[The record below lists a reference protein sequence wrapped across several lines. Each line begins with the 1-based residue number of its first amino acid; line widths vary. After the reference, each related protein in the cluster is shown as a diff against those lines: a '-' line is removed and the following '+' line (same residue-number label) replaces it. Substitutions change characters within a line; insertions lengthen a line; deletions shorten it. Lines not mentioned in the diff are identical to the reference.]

1 MSATGIRPRS
11 AAASSGAPASHAGR
25 LRRVIGSAW
34 RPCGPSTMTS
44 CGARPSGAPT
54 CTTSGR
60 AQSPSGGTTCRMGSR
75 CCAAAPRV
83 LSTPPPASSRAPVS
97 RASAG
102 GSLRN
107 SMASC
112 STKPDAPRPNPAART
127 RVRAELGTPPD
138 ARLLCYVGRKA
149 PNKGLD
155 VLLRAF
161 ERIQAPDRL
170 LVVAGPSTAWYDRLL
185 AEARGGRIIDLPA
198 LSEPAKFDL
207 LAAADV
213 LVLPSRHESFGTVFL
228 EAWAVGTPVIGADVN
243 AVRQVIGDAGLTFRP
258 DDADDLAARIGSL
271 LGSSGLRRALAER
284 GRREVTRH
292 TWDRLGTTIMAAYE
306 ATRPAERG
314 EVAR

>member
-1 MSATGIRPRS
+1 MSSTGIRPRS

-34 RPCGPSTMTS
+34 RPCGPSTTTS
-44 CGARPSGAPT
+44 CGASPSGAPT
-54 CTTSGR
+54 WTTSGR

-75 CCAAAPRV
+75 CCAVAPRV

-112 STKPDAPRPNPAART
+112 STKPDAA
-127 RVRAELGTPPD
+127 
-138 ARLLCYVGRKA
+138 LLCYVGRKA

-155 VLLRAF
+155 VLLRAV
-161 ERIQAPDRL
+161 ERIQGPDCV

-198 LSEPAKFDL
+198 LSEGAKFDL

-213 LVLPSRHESFGTVFL
+213 LVLPSRHASLGTVFL
-228 EAWAVGTPVIGADVN
+228 AAWALAPPAPGA
-243 AVRQVIGDAGLTFRP
+243 
-258 DDADDLAARIGSL
+258 AAT
-271 LGSSGLRRALAER
+271 A
-284 GRREVTRH
+284 
-292 TWDRLGTTIMAAYE
+292 
-306 ATRPAERG
+306 
-314 EVAR
+314 